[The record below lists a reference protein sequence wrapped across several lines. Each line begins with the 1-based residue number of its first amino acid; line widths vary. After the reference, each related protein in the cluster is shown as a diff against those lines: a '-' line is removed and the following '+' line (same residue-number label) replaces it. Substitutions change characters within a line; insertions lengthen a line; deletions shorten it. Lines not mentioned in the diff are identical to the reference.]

1 MAKQLVTFRAPADLI
16 ARINELASSNNTTR
30 TGTIIFALEYLL
42 EKVEDN

>member
-1 MAKQLVTFRAPADLI
+1 MSKQLVTFRAPTELLVK
-16 ARINELASSNNTTR
+16 INRLALDNNTTR